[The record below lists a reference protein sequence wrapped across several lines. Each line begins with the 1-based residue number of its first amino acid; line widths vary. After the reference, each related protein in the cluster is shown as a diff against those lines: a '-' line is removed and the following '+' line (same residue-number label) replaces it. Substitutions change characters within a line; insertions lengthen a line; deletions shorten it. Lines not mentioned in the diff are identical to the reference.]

1 MFRSRYSNVL
11 TVVLII
17 AIIAIIVIGIFI
29 GIKVYKNYE
38 DDKEKRKVIAE
49 LHDGNDNTT
58 KNNTNDNNTVDE
70 NITEIQPIEGGNNTT
85 QDNTQTGGNSSR
97 PKTKFYKNY
106 AVVGSIKIEKTKIE
120 YPIVLDVS
128 PGALEVAVGVMYPS
142 NPKLN
147 EQGNTVIIGHN
158 YRNGMFFSNN
168 KKLEVGDK
176 VKITDLTGR
185 TLTYSIYEISTLPET
200 DAEYITRDRGNN
212 TEISLSTCTDDGK
225 DRLVILARAE

>member
-1 MFRSRYSNVL
+1 MFRSKYSNVL

-17 AIIAIIVIGIFI
+17 AIIAIIIIGILI

-38 DDKEKRKVIAE
+38 DNKEKRKVIAE
-49 LHDGNDNTT
+49 LYEGNNNTIE
-58 KNNTNDNNTVDE
+58 NNTNDNMVDE

-85 QDNTQTGGNSSR
+85 QDNTQTSGNSSR

-147 EQGNTVIIGHN
+147 EPGNTVIIGHN
-158 YRNGMFFSNN
+158 YRNGKFFSNN

-176 VKITDLTGR
+176 IKITDLTGR

-200 DAEYITRDRGNN
+200 DTEYITRDRGNN